1 MKTREKLLDTLGKI
15 EANLNKSRTTVNK
28 IGRLKVNDW
37 EVNELKNSL
46 ARIQELL
53 GDIESDDK
61 PEPEPEPENE
71 ARKALRTG
79 DWGSFFDSL
88 TQPK

>member
-46 ARIQELL
+46 AKIQELL
-53 GDIESDDK
+53 CDIESDDK
-61 PEPEPEPENE
+61 PEPEPENE

>member
-53 GDIESDDK
+53 SDIENDDK
-61 PEPEPEPENE
+61 PEPEPEKSDVRI
-71 ARKALRTG
+71 AMDTG
-79 DWGSFFDSL
+79 DWKTFFNSL